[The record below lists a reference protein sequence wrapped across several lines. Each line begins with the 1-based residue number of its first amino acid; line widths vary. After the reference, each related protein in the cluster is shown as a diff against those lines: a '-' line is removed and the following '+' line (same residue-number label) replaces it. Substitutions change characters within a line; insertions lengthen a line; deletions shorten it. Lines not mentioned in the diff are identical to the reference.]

1 MQPSCRRAGL
11 RLAVLAFVLPLVAA
25 CATAPVATPQRAP
38 GNQTTDR
45 TAVIL
50 AVNDVYRIEGVEGG
64 EVGGLARLRT
74 LREEL
79 ERESPDLL
87 LLHGGDFLY
96 PSFLSRTYD
105 GEQMVDVMNLLDGDG
120 LAFDSRMFVTL
131 GNHELEKKKLQDAGI
146 LDSRIEQSKFTW
158 LGGNVNFVP
167 GQDGAPVVAAPN
179 LERSAIIESGGIKI
193 GLFGLTIPTAGVQ
206 YVQSFAD
213 PVETA
218 KALSADLRAR
228 GAEVVVGITHL
239 NARDD
244 RRLLETLGKDGP
256 DVIFGG
262 HDHER
267 MACTAGERRA
277 LKADAD
283 IRTATVARL
292 TLHPGGKLDLCWEF
306 REMESGSPAPDPAV
320 EARVADWLDRHEK
333 SFCEK
338 AGEPAGCL
346 EEVYGWTQTVLEAE
360 ESKIRGRE
368 TSLGDWIADRMVAAF
383 AGCGAQAAFINAGT
397 LRLNQDLPAGA
408 RLTRRTVEELFG
420 FPAPLHLLHLDG
432 KALQQVAEHA
442 LVGWPGAG
450 NWLQVSGISYVHDTG
465 TGTIRDLSLKAPDG
479 TPHPV
484 RPDDQILV
492 VTNDYLVSPS
502 GDQDGYTMLNPSQ
515 IVRDCA
521 ADRTDLKV
529 AVTDALK
536 AAAEEG
542 IEPELEGRI
551 QQIGEAAEP
560 PCTQE
565 ERRCGR

>member
-1 MQPSCRRAGL
+1 VNRGPVLEARRVVVKVGSSSLTTAAGGIDPVRVS
-11 RLAVLAFVLPLVAA
+11 RLVDVLA
-25 CATAPVATPQRAP
+25 
-38 GNQTTDR
+38 
-45 TAVIL
+45 AV
-50 AVNDVYRIEGVEGG
+50 
-64 EVGGLARLRT
+64 
-74 LREEL
+74 
-79 ERESPDLL
+79 
-87 LLHGGDFLY
+87 
-96 PSFLSRTYD
+96 
-105 GEQMVDVMNLLDGDG
+105 
-120 LAFDSRMFVTL
+120 
-131 GNHELEKKKLQDAGI
+131 
-146 LDSRIEQSKFTW
+146 
-158 LGGNVNFVP
+158 
-167 GQDGAPVVAAPN
+167 
-179 LERSAIIESGGIKI
+179 
-193 GLFGLTIPTAGVQ
+193 
-206 YVQSFAD
+206 
-213 PVETA
+213 
-218 KALSADLRAR
+218 RAR

-283 IRTATVARL
+283 IRTATVAHL
-292 TLHPGGKLDLCWEF
+292 TLHPDGKLDLCWEF
-306 REMESGSPAPDPAV
+306 RKMESGSPAPDPAI
-320 EARVADWLDRHEK
+320 ESRVGEWIDRHEK
-333 SFCEK
+333 VFCEQ
-338 AGEPAGCL
+338 ANAPADCL
-346 EEVYGWTQTVLEAE
+346 EEVYGWTKTELEAE

-368 TSLGDWIADRMVAAF
+368 TSLGDWIADKMVATF

-432 KALQQVAEHA
+432 KTLQQVAEHA
-442 LVGWPGAG
+442 LYGWPGAG
-450 NWLQVSGISYVHDTG
+450 NWLQISGISYVHDTG
-465 TGTIRDLSLKAPDG
+465 TGTIRNLSLKAPDG
-479 TPHPV
+479 TSKPV
-484 RPDDQILV
+484 QPDDQILV

-502 GDQDGYTMLNPSQ
+502 GDQDGYTMLSPSQ

-521 ADRTDLKV
+521 ADGTDLKV

-551 QQIGEAAEP
+551 QQVGEAAQP

-565 ERRCGR
+565 ERRCGKE